1 MSGFPTFLPIFYREY
16 RSRGPRNYFD
26 GSGVHN
32 PKSIRMLISDHKY
45 LKYIRFPIRFPVKF
59 SIKLPAKVPVKVLL
73 RFPLKVPPKFSLK
86 LPVKHIF
93 L

>member
-1 MSGFPTFLPIFYREY
+1 MNVFLTA
-16 RSRGPRNYFD
+16 
-26 GSGVHN
+26 
-32 PKSIRMLISDHKY
+32 SIVLAVLGITLMAQEFITLKALKMLISDHKY

-59 SIKLPAKVPVKVLL
+59 PIKLPAKVPVKVLL